1 MPGSRTRGDASC
13 NRCQSVKKWLLFQKN
28 LKRSVAPLTGM
39 RESCKLARV
48 YNEKKRVLFP
58 PCDDGGLKQVLRLAT
73 YCLEA
78 FVVIDR
84 GTQIF
89 KASLCHETPLPSG
102 GETKVS
108 RMSGGHS
115 CRRTGARDFRAP
127 RREYRGE
134 GNLKLTAEI
143 SPSSP
148 AFAGAGSILPPE
160 GEGTLFLTV

>member
-1 MPGSRTRGDASC
+1 MPGSRTTGDASC

-134 GNLKLTAEI
+134 GNLKLTAEYPPHPL
-143 SPSSP
+143 PSRGQALSFP
-148 AFAGAGSILPPE
+148 RREKGHYF
-160 GEGTLFLTV
+160 